1 MGKLKKFLLSNLVME
16 ILFIIINNEV
26 NADVFLGYT
35 RKNIYH
41 WEYYLAI
48 FLVTFVVI
56 AISVIILLIIGKNN
70 SNSNN
75 QKADEENRKDE
86 SV

>member
-26 NADVFLGYT
+26 NADIFLGDT
-35 RKNIYH
+35 INNYH
-41 WEYYLAI
+41 WGYYLAI
-48 FLVTFVVI
+48 ILVTLVVI
-56 AISVIILLIIGKNN
+56 AISIIILLIIGKNN

-75 QKADEENRKDE
+75 QKADEENRKDG